1 VPTTL
6 LNVPHIYQRDRTD
19 CLPLC
24 VEMVLSFLGQ
34 PISRRR
40 INQILEPTLI
50 GTPGFR
56 LLRLRNYGY
65 DVTYAAA
72 IDERPLTEALA
83 AGLAPIALLL
93 TRNLPHWKRETAHA
107 VVIIGMDAHTV
118 YLNDPAFP
126 TAPQAVPRDC
136 FLLAWSDFDML
147 YAVIRPISPSD

>member
-1 VPTTL
+1 MPTTW
-6 LNVPHIYQRDRTD
+6 LNVPHIRQRDRAD
-19 CLPLC
+19 CLPVC

-34 PISRRR
+34 PIPRQK
-40 INQILEPTLI
+40 IDQILEPTPI

-56 LLRLRNYGY
+56 LLRLRDYGH

-83 AGLAPIALLL
+83 AGVPPIALLR
-93 TRNLPHWKRETAHA
+93 TRNLPYWERETAHA
-107 VVIIGMDAHTV
+107 VVVVGMDAHTV

-126 TAPQAVPRDC
+126 DAPQAISRED

-147 YAVIRPISPSD
+147 YAVTRPLPSP